1 MLNVIIFYSFKNKL
15 ELKKKKIGQQG
26 WFTTVLA
33 MIQSNM
39 I

>member
-1 MLNVIIFYSFKNKL
+1 MLDVIIFYSFENKL
-15 ELKKKKIGQQG
+15 ELKKKKIGQPG
-26 WFTTVLA
+26 WFIAVLA